1 MQSHSACK
9 KLMKLNPVWKLLLL
23 WHFSQGST
31 LGPLSFLLYIH
42 DLSDSSTNL
51 SLRIFADDTN
61 IFFTSNNAKE
71 VKSTINDESKLI
83 LEYCDNNKLSAN
95 L

>member
-9 KLMKLNPVWKLLLL
+9 KVMMLNPVWKLLLL
-23 WHFSQGST
+23 WNFSQGST

-51 SLRIFADDTN
+51 SLRIFADDTS
-61 IFFTSNNAKE
+61 IFSTSNNAKVVE
-71 VKSTINDESKLI
+71 ITINDEPS
-83 LEYCDNNKLSAN
+83 
-95 L
+95 